1 MGRVYFVILTILLT
15 VVGSNAS
22 GQDYDEATRSVT
34 LNYRDST
41 IYFGVIREEP
51 YKTDKPRYAI
61 YSKGKIQ
68 EVDAIISG
76 SPLHGVY
83 EVFDSERNII
93 RRGEYYRGVKHGKWI
108 EFTIDGHI
116 KNEQN
121 WKRGERV
128 IEKVKKRKS
137 KRKKSKEEDKIVTEN
152 GQKEKRGFFKRIGDI
167 FKGKEKSRGNK
178 KDDVTNEEV
187 SSEHNK
193 PK

>member
-1 MGRVYFVILTILLT
+1 MGRVYFVILTILFT
-15 VVGSNAS
+15 VAGSNAS

-41 IYFGVIREEP
+41 IYFRVIREKP
-51 YKTDKPRYAI
+51 YKIDKPRYAI

-68 EVDAIISG
+68 EVDALISG

-83 EVFDSERNII
+83 EVFDAERNII
-93 RRGEYYRGVKHGKWI
+93 RRGEYYRGVKHGRWI
-108 EFTIDGHI
+108 EFTRDGHI
-116 KNEQN
+116 KSNQN

-128 IEKVKKRKS
+128 VEKVKKIKK
-137 KRKKSKEEDKIVTEN
+137 KRKKSKRKDKAVTETE
-152 GQKEKRGFFKRIGDI
+152 QKEKRGFFKRIGDI
-167 FKGKEKSRGNK
+167 FKGKEKDNK
-178 KDDVTNEEV
+178 KDDITNEAV